1 MDPGTV
7 PSTDHHKET
16 THSIHHKILD
26 QITEVTVTPT
36 MKIHKIDKASTE
48 TTAEIEGTNNNQD
61 TNREIKTTRT
71 GMRTIKIEKGLT
83 TGEDRTN
90 INIIETS
97 TKHRSSSNS
106 QTKT

>member
-7 PSTDHHKET
+7 LSTDHCKET
-16 THSIHHKILD
+16 THSINHKILD
-26 QITEVTVTPT
+26 QITEVTVTPAT
-36 MKIHKIDKASTE
+36 KIHKIDKASTE
-48 TTAEIEGTNNNQD
+48 TTAGIEGTNNNRD
-61 TNREIKTTRT
+61 MNREIKTTRT
-71 GMRTIKIEKGLT
+71 GMRIIKIETGLT

-97 TKHRSSSNS
+97 IKHRSSSNS